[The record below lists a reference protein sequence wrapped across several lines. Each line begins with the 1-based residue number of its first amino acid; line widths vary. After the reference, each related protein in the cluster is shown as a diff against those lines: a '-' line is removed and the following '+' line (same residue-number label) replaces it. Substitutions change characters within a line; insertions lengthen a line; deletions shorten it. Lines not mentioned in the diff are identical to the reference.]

1 MRQQRAGFFF
11 GWGLIGA
18 LAVASGQTP
27 GVIRQ
32 GSYWMQTS
40 MGTVPAPASGK
51 VVVKTHGGVVVR
63 GGTGAQVSYV
73 LRTRVQAGSEA
84 EAVRQ
89 LRAVS
94 LRMANRAAGLE
105 LDLVRPS
112 RSEGLADLEI
122 HAPSKLSQMR
132 VVTQGGNVE
141 VYDIDGSAQAE
152 SAGGLIQMDRIG
164 GDAVAR
170 TGGGEIRLGRI
181 GGGARCLSG
190 GGSIYA
196 DRCGSESWF
205 ETAGGEIVIRE
216 TGGPVH
222 ASTAGG
228 SIRVDRAASTVSAH
242 TAAGRIEVAHA
253 GGVVTADNSGG
264 SIQVGAASGVR
275 VESSGGTIRLRGSS
289 GALRA
294 ITDVGSILAELI
306 SGMPLQNSLLSTS
319 TGDITVFIPSNLAL
333 TVKAQSV
340 SARAGRIVSEFP
352 EIRVRMINVPNP
364 ASAMAEGALNGG
376 GPLLQ
381 ISAATGTIY
390 LRRQR

>member
-1 MRQQRAGFFF
+1 MEKRQAAFYFALGLTGAMAAF
-11 GWGLIGA
+11 GQ
-18 LAVASGQTP
+18 SP

-40 MGTVPAPASGK
+40 MGTVAAPASGK
-51 VVVKTHGGVVVR
+51 VVVKTQGGVVVR
-63 GGTGAQVSYV
+63 GGTGSQVSYV
-73 LRTRVQAGSEA
+73 LRTRVQAASEA
-84 EAVRQ
+84 EAMRQ

-94 LRMANRAAGLE
+94 LRVANRASALE

-112 RSEGLADLEI
+112 RNEGLADLEI
-122 HAPSKLSQMR
+122 HAPGKLGNIR
-132 VVTQGGNVE
+132 VLTQDGNVE
-141 VYDIDGSAQAE
+141 VYDIEGSVHAE
-152 SAGGLIQMDRIG
+152 SGGGLIQMDRIG

-181 GGGARCLSG
+181 GGGARCVSG
-190 GGSIYA
+190 GGSISV

-242 TAAGRIEVAHA
+242 TAAGRIDVAHA
-253 GGVVTADNSGG
+253 GGIVTADNSGG
-264 SIQVGAASGVR
+264 SIQVGAAAGVR

-294 ITDVGSILAELI
+294 VTDVGSILAELM

-333 TVKAQSV
+333 TVKARSV
-340 SARAGRIVSEFP
+340 SSRAGRIVSEFP
-352 EIRVRMINVPNP
+352 EIPVRMINLPNP
-364 ASAMAEGALNGG
+364 PSAMAEGALNGG